1 MKTKLVTAIY
11 TGISGHPY
19 YGHEA
24 DSRHHRY
31 LHSLRTLNGMGVEI
45 ICYVNNNQRV
55 EVEEYCQNYSL
66 NNVTVKVSEL
76 SNYPYA
82 DRMREVKESTNDFKF
97 YHEVDW
103 NKLYLLEKEF
113 DDSYT
118 HIYWI
123 DSGLSHRGLFTLKY
137 NPYRDNLSG
146 FSTDYEN
153 YAFTGIFCP
162 ELFKKINGYIG
173 NKLLNLNT
181 TFVSHYPNAV
191 SDVFGDELM
200 FPVMSVGGI
209 LGGSVKELNVLIEG
223 FKELAEIC
231 LSKNSI
237 INHEAMISIIVQ
249 KNEDKFKT
257 FTFDTWY
264 HDDFWLTTPNFDRDY
279 IKNKVHF
286 VHFFEKELGI

>member
-24 DSRHHRY
+24 QSRHHRY
-31 LHSLRTLNGMGVEI
+31 LHSLRTLNGMGIEI
-45 ICYVNNNQRV
+45 ICYVNENQSW
-55 EVEEYCQNYSL
+55 EVRGYCDDYEL
-66 NNVTVKVSEL
+66 TNVTVKVSEL
-76 SNYPYA
+76 SDYPYA
-82 DRMREVKESTNDFKF
+82 EKMRQVKELTDDYKF

-103 NKLYLLEKEF
+103 NKLHLLEKEY
-113 DDSYT
+113 DESYS

-162 ELFKKINGYIG
+162 ELFPKINQYIG
-173 NKLLNLNT
+173 DKLLNLNT

-191 SDVFGDELM
+191 SDVFGSELT

-209 LGGSVKELNVLIEG
+209 IGGSTTNLLKLIDE
-223 FKELAEIC
+223 FKELADIC
-231 LSKNSI
+231 LSKNAI
-237 INHEAMISIIVQ
+237 INHEAMISVIVQ
-249 KNEDKFKT
+249 KNEEIFKT

-264 HDDFWLTTPNFDRDY
+264 HDDFWLTTPKFDRDY
-279 IKNKVHF
+279 IKDKVHF